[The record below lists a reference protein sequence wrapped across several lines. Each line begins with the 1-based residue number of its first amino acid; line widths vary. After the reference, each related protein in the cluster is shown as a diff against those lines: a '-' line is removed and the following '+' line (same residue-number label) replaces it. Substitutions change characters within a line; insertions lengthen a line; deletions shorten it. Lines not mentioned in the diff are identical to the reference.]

1 MKAFLSMAFILALA
15 STTLADQV
23 ILIYAQGNTLF
34 SQGAGKTI
42 RSNTM
47 CSDPE
52 VRRLL
57 GKYDMSYGHQMSS
70 GIVDLLDG
78 YYLFSIGH
86 GKGKEAA
93 DSLRAA
99 QYVNTAAVNG
109 SVHFLSGSRREPKDY
124 WYNHT
129 FKWAFGHHHYGCENP
144 TYMPIPHYRQWH
156 LPRGHYDRAWT
167 VTVGDSSNVIAI
179 IDSSFEIDHPDLMP
193 LWAWNTSESADSIDT
208 DANGYPGDT
217 LGWDFG
223 DYYVAGPKYGIG
235 DSDIGHDQRWWEIM
249 PGCTNPWACECDTS
263 WCVCDSTSTYCDE
276 NEMKNAWG
284 SNRHGTNMSSIIS
297 AQSSESDSL
306 GLAGIN
312 WKTKL
317 LPVKIGNQI
326 ESRIDVPDSLWA
338 SMLKALE
345 YVAIRKSQGLNIIA
359 LNMSLTFDGIGN
371 LSVNEDLRFLF
382 DDVFDDL
389 RSIYGILPVGA
400 AGNFRR
406 DEIYFPIYPCRN
418 EDVFCATCVGYY
430 HQQFDYSQYLDNDF
444 TGGLPLGQENVDLCA
459 FGAVDNDCGV
469 NLDPYD
475 EDITKCIATP
485 AGDRFMGQMMGGLL
499 GDHPPSWMV
508 GLRRCRPRA
517 RLRHGLTLPGRGLWR
532 IDSCV
537 GA

>member
-34 SQGAGKTI
+34 SQAPKTI

-208 DANGYPGDT
+208 DANGTQAIPSAGISAITMWRAQNTESAILISDMISAGGRSCPAVPT
-217 LGWDFG
+217 LGL
-223 DYYVAGPKYGIG
+223 VSAIQAGAYATLLAPI
-235 DSDIGHDQRWWEIM
+235 
-249 PGCTNPWACECDTS
+249 A
-263 WCVCDSTSTYCDE
+263 
-276 NEMKNAWG
+276 MK
-284 SNRHGTNMSSIIS
+284 M
-297 AQSSESDSL
+297 
-306 GLAGIN
+306 
-312 WKTKL
+312 K
-317 LPVKIGNQI
+317 
-326 ESRIDVPDSLWA
+326 
-338 SMLKALE
+338 
-345 YVAIRKSQGLNIIA
+345 
-359 LNMSLTFDGIGN
+359 
-371 LSVNEDLRFLF
+371 
-382 DDVFDDL
+382 
-389 RSIYGILPVGA
+389 
-400 AGNFRR
+400 
-406 DEIYFPIYPCRN
+406 
-418 EDVFCATCVGYY
+418 
-430 HQQFDYSQYLDNDF
+430 
-444 TGGLPLGQENVDLCA
+444 
-459 FGAVDNDCGV
+459 
-469 NLDPYD
+469 
-475 EDITKCIATP
+475 
-485 AGDRFMGQMMGGLL
+485 
-499 GDHPPSWMV
+499 
-508 GLRRCRPRA
+508 
-517 RLRHGLTLPGRGLWR
+517 
-532 IDSCV
+532 
-537 GA
+537 